1 MTVQRRA
8 RSIPSCSAPYSSRRS
23 AAPSSATATRSL
35 VQSSP
40 RCRCVL
46 SRRRL
51 KLTRQRGGPALAA
64 GVPPQNGRANGKL
77 VPSEDESSDSD
88 ESITEGGADEDLTKV
103 VAGPSD
109 ACKLVRPKSSWR
121 RLSCQVLVVRTD
133 LGMSNG
139 KIAAQCSCA
148 STFASATDRCSHAT
162 LSCYKAVSK
171 ANPALLRA
179 WEREGCV
186 ARDVVLD

>member
-1 MTVQRRA
+1 MTVQRRG

-40 RCRCVL
+40 SCRCVL
-46 SRRRL
+46 TKSEL
-51 KLTRQRGGPALAA
+51 SLTGQRGGPALAA

-77 VPSEDESSDSD
+77 VPSEDENSDSD

-121 RLSCQVLVVRTD
+121 RLSR
-133 LGMSNG
+133 
-139 KIAAQCSCA
+139 
-148 STFASATDRCSHAT
+148 
-162 LSCYKAVSK
+162 
-171 ANPALLRA
+171 
-179 WEREGCV
+179 
-186 ARDVVLD
+186 